1 MARREPDEQEPQTF
15 TWPLLGALYGSLVVV
30 VVIAV
35 LRSQIGRDL
44 GDEID
49 APARTLIA
57 APVVITALVV
67 FVASMLALI
76 VPQYRRPSLR
86 LAELAGWLIPAWLII
101 GGLVLGAISFALGHA
116 D

>member
-1 MARREPDEQEPQTF
+1 MARREPHEEEPQTF

-35 LRSQIGRDL
+35 LRSQLGRDL

-49 APARTLIA
+49 APVRTMIA
-57 APVVITALVV
+57 APVVVTAAVVFLASMVALVV
-67 FVASMLALI
+67 
-76 VPQYRRPSLR
+76 PQYKRPSLR
-86 LAELAGWLIPAWLII
+86 VAELAGWLIPAWLII
-101 GGLVLGAISFALGHA
+101 GGLVLGAVSFALGRA